1 MQVNALLSQIR
12 DSERDADVVIVAL
25 ETLAKIAWNDDEVS
39 WASSLS
45 VCTLALHCSGIFLAF
60 LHSFPMLGGGS
71 AHWRTILCAAVQVR
85 AQVGEHDG
93 VTIIVRAMKHWGDSG
108 GVQCNGCLAIVSLV
122 RAESEV
128 CQVCTSTLCAVSSAA
143 PLGPAVCALCMEPG
157 C

>member
-12 DSERDADVVIVAL
+12 DSEKDADVVIVAL

-39 WASSLS
+39 RASSLP
-45 VCTLALHCSGIFLAF
+45 VCTHYLHCNCIFLAL
-60 LHSFPMLGGGS
+60 LHSFSMVREGR
-71 AHWRTILCAAVQVR
+71 AHWRTISRAAVQVR

-128 CQVCTSTLCAVSSAA
+128 CQVCTTAPCAVSSAA
-143 PLGPAVCALCMEPG
+143 NLGSAVHALCMEPG